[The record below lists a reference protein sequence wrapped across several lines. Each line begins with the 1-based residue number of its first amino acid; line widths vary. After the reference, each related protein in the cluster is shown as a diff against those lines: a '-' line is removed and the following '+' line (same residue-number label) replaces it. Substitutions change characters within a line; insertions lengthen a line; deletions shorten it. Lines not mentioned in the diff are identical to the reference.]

1 MDLRDYLRV
10 LRKGWPLILAFVV
23 LGLAAGIGLT
33 LATTKV
39 YQADVQIF
47 VATTTNGDSS
57 QLAQG
62 STYVQAQVQSYTSIA
77 NSPSVTVPVIK
88 RLKLAVGPSGLADK
102 ITADAP
108 LNKVLINLHVTD
120 HNPRTA
126 AQLANA
132 VAAQFDAV
140 VQSAAQTDANGK
152 PVVKLSVIHPA
163 AIPAAP
169 ISPHKT
175 LNIGLGFIVGLL
187 IGVGVVVL
195 RDVLDNTVKS
205 AHDFEQYGVPA
216 MGHVP
221 FDKRTAT
228 APIAFRADPNSARS
242 EAYRQLRTNLQFVDV
257 DNPPKIISVT
267 SAMPGEGKSTTSLNL
282 AAALAEAGARVCL
295 IEADLRRPS
304 LARVLGLV
312 GDVGFTTALIG
323 KTPVEEVLQNAGQNL
338 AVLTSGP
345 IPPNPSELLITAHAR
360 EIIERVASHVDFV
373 VIDTPPLLP
382 VTDGATVATL
392 ADATL
397 LVCRGGKTTR
407 EQAER
412 SVDALEKVGRRPV
425 GVVLNAV
432 TRGRGAYSYEYGYY
446 YPPNSGSGTDGQR
459 LNRMPRDSTG
469 VAAGRTAPDDA
480 GSDESA
486 LAFFSE
492 PARDDDPT
500 PAERGA
506 NPNPSAAASP
516 RPGYP
521 TPAPAGT
528 QTVTREPSASQPA
541 ESTVRTAPRA
551 PGTNGHYADE
561 PTQNGSS

>member
-459 LNRMPRDSTG
+459 LNRLPRDSTG

-506 NPNPSAAASP
+506 NPNPSAAAGP

-528 QTVTREPSASQPA
+528 QTVTREPSASQPEEA
-541 ESTVRTAPRA
+541 TVRTAPRA

>member
-10 LRKGWPLILAFVV
+10 LRKGWPLILALVV

-39 YQADVQIF
+39 YQANVQVF
-47 VATTTNGDSS
+47 VATTGNGDTS

-62 STYVQAQVQSYTSIA
+62 NQYVQQQVQSYTSFA
-77 NSPSVTVPVIK
+77 NSPAVTEPVI
-88 RLKLAVGPSGLADK
+88 RSLGLNLTQSGLAAK

-108 LNKVLINLHVTD
+108 LNKVLINLHVVD
-120 HNPRTA
+120 RNPRTA
-126 AQLANA
+126 ARLANA
-132 VAAQFDAV
+132 VASQFSTAV
-140 VQSAAQTDANGK
+140 QNAAQTSSGDK
-152 PVVKLSVIHPA
+152 PVVKLTVIHPA
-163 AIPAAP
+163 AIPGVP
-169 ISPHKT
+169 ITPHKV
-175 LNIGLGFIVGLL
+175 LNIGLGFVVGLL

-195 RDVLDNTVKS
+195 RDVLDNTVKGGQ
-205 AHDFEQYGVPA
+205 DFEALGVPT
-216 MGHVP
+216 MGFIP
-221 FDKRTAT
+221 FDKRTST
-228 APIAFRADPNSARS
+228 SPIAFRGDPNSARS
-242 EAYRQLRTNLQFVDV
+242 EAYRQIRTNLQFVDV

-282 AAALAEAGARVCL
+282 AAALAEAGSRVCL

-304 LARVLGLV
+304 LSRVLGLV

-360 EIIERVASHVDFV
+360 EIIQEVARHVDFV

-397 LVCRGGKTTR
+397 LVCRGGKTTH

-432 TRGRGAYSYEYGYY
+432 TRGRGSYSYEYGYY
-446 YPPNSGSGTDGQR
+446 YTAKTAATSGAAGERPNRMARTSAGVAGGRTDPDDPGTDGGS
-459 LNRMPRDSTG
+459 LSFFSDPVEPVAPVISASDETVAGSAMPRP
-469 VAAGRTAPDDA
+469 RPDVDTDGSGLPH
-480 GSDESA
+480 GSDTWQPPEDR
-486 LAFFSE
+486 LTNGTH
-492 PARDDDPT
+492 R
-500 PAERGA
+500 
-506 NPNPSAAASP
+506 
-516 RPGYP
+516 
-521 TPAPAGT
+521 AG
-528 QTVTREPSASQPA
+528 EPSEYEA
-541 ESTVRTAPRA
+541 R
-551 PGTNGHYADE
+551 
-561 PTQNGSS
+561 